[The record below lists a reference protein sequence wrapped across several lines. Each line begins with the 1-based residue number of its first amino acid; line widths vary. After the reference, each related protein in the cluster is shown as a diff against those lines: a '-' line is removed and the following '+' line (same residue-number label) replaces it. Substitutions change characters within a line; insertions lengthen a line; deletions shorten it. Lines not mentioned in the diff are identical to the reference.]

1 MIKKKQT
8 LDMTDSK
15 KETLA
20 QSIVRILDDG
30 KAKDIVAIDLRGKT
44 SLTDDLIIATGTS
57 SRHVIAL
64 ADTLSK
70 KLKKLGYAS
79 KIEGKDGS
87 GEWVVLDLGD
97 AIVHLFC
104 ARTRQLYEIET
115 LWGYKTPKSTE

>member
-64 ADTLSK
+64 ADTLAK
-70 KLKKLGYAS
+70 KLKTLGYAS
-79 KIEGKDGS
+79 KTEGKDGS

-104 ARTRQLYEIET
+104 TRARQLYEIET